1 MTTPPLLPATADPSQ
16 LGDSSDPFCADPSHY
31 TIRTGPV
38 VVRLAYIYIN
48 LHKPCL
54 EAQGDTKVSLKSKGP
69 SKPSGLSLHPV
80 WSKPTGT
87 TVEALWAG
95 QTGAFSTGSP
105 TQSPPPWNG
114 DKDAYFTA
122 VLRPLK
128 ALPDSFQAL
137 ALSHPLR
144 PFISTSWSSLLSAR
158 GPGLPYRPRE
168 VHRSPEESPL
178 GSGATGPP
186 ASQQAVLPEF
196 LNLAGSGLEAGGYQL
211 WPFTK
216 MPVDLVPCW
225 FTAREQRMA
234 DMALTTPPKYHPL

>member
-1 MTTPPLLPATADPSQ
+1 M
-16 LGDSSDPFCADPSHY
+16 
-31 TIRTGPV
+31 
-38 VVRLAYIYIN
+38 VRLAYIYIN

-87 TVEALWAG
+87 TAGGPVGGADRGLQHRESNSVPSSTERGQGCVLHSSVE
-95 QTGAFSTGSP
+95 TTEGSSRFISSP
-105 TQSPPPWNG
+105 GPVPPPPT
-114 DKDAYFTA
+114 FH
-122 VLRPLK
+122 L
-128 ALPDSFQAL
+128 
-137 ALSHPLR
+137 H
-144 PFISTSWSSLLSAR
+144 SWGSLLSAC

-178 GSGATGPP
+178 GCGATGPP
-186 ASQQAVLPEF
+186 APQQAVLPEF
-196 LNLAGSGLEAGGYQL
+196 LDLAGSGLEAGGYQL

-225 FTAREQRMA
+225 FTAGEQRMA
-234 DMALTTPPKYHPL
+234 DTALTTPPNTTRSSAFLGKPPEAV